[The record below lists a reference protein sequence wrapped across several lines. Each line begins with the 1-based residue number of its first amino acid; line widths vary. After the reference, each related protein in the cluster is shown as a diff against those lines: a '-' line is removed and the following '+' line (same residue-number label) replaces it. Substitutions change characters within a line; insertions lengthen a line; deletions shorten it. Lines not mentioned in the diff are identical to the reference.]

1 MDARVAFQYGKT
13 FVFDS
18 AFSICVVPPIIVPPR
33 IQTYTPVRGRAR
45 QPFIS
50 SGAAMSTPAVRN
62 DDHILWLTENDV
74 IGAVSLNDAI
84 PALAA
89 GLIAESK
96 GEAAN
101 LEKSLGMWNGQNA
114 MHALG
119 SMMPFKGYVGFKTWA
134 HTIKGA
140 AAVFSL
146 FDADNGRL
154 LALMEAVGL
163 GQMRT
168 AGISGLATQAMA
180 DPDADEMAV
189 IGTGSQSLMQVA
201 AVAATR
207 KLRRLRVYSPTPDK
221 RSAFVAKARA
231 AFQFE
236 IVNCASLADA
246 VKNAGILTLITRA
259 RAPFLDASMIARG
272 THINAAG
279 AILPGNSEF
288 HPSLFER
295 ATLIAVDSVANARKA
310 STEFREH
317 FGTDDENWS
326 KVRTLGALL
335 AQHPQRAADTDLT
348 LFKPMGMGLS
358 DLCVAA
364 LVYEQVLARGTGVAL
379 DRGQRQPP
387 RWTAAETLP
396 PGRRHEQS

>member
-1 MDARVAFQYGKT
+1 
-13 FVFDS
+13 
-18 AFSICVVPPIIVPPR
+18 
-33 IQTYTPVRGRAR
+33 
-45 QPFIS
+45 
-50 SGAAMSTPAVRN
+50 MSTSAVRN

-96 GEAAN
+96 GEAGN
-101 LEKSLGMWNGQNA
+101 VEKSLGMWNGQNA

-134 HTIKGA
+134 HTVKGA

-146 FDADNGRL
+146 FDANNGRL
-154 LALMEAVGL
+154 LAMMEAVGL
-163 GQMRT
+163 GQIRT

-180 DPDADEMAV
+180 DPDADEMAL
-189 IGTGSQSLMQVA
+189 IGTGAQALMQVA

-221 RSAFVAKARA
+221 RTAFVAKSRA

-236 IVNCASLADA
+236 IVNCASLEDA
-246 VKNAGILTLITRA
+246 VENAPIVTLITRA
-259 RAPFLDASMIARG
+259 KAPFLEPSMIAHG
-272 THINAAG
+272 THVNAAG

-288 HPSLFER
+288 YPSLFER
-295 ATLIAVDSVANARKA
+295 ATLIVVDSVANARKA
-310 STEFREH
+310 SAEFRER
-317 FGTDDENWS
+317 FGTDEKNWEEVKS
-326 KVRTLGALL
+326 LGAIL
-335 AQHPQRAADTDLT
+335 AQHPGRSPDADIT

-364 LVYEQVLARGTGVAL
+364 LVYEQALARGTGVPL

-387 RWTAAETLP
+387 RWTAAELP
-396 PGRRHEQS
+396 RDR